1 MDQLTGMRLFA
12 EVVESGSFS
21 GAGRRLGLAP
31 SSVSRQINQL
41 EDALDARLL
50 NRSTRK
56 LSLTEAG
63 RIYVERV
70 RRILQEIDEATIA
83 VSQLEAT
90 PRGTLRVNAPVVFG
104 RMHVAPLLPEFMG
117 RFPDVAI
124 DLTLTDH
131 FVDVVEEGADVVVRV
146 GGLADSSLIA
156 RRLAPN
162 RRVLCASPAYLEAH
176 GSPVEPADLGLHNC
190 LIYKPNVGMATW
202 HVRSGNAVARVQVAG
217 NFLANNA
224 EALRSAA
231 LGGIG
236 IGLLPTWL
244 VGDDVACGG
253 LVRLLP
259 DVEADLVPTET
270 AIHAVY
276 PHSRHLSPKVRAFV
290 DFLARR
296 YGSEPYWEQACGGD
310 PDRGTIRGPHSS
322 VGAEARRH
330 RRDMASEA
338 HNR

>member
-1 MDQLTGMRLFA
+1 MDHLAGMRLFA

-41 EDALDARLL
+41 EDTLDARLL

-63 RIYVERV
+63 RIYIERV
-70 RRILQEIDEATIA
+70 RRILQEIDEASSA
-83 VSQLEAT
+83 VSQLEAA
-90 PRGTLRVNAPVVFG
+90 PRGTLRINAPVVFG
-104 RMHVAPLLPEFMG
+104 RMHVAPLLPEFMR
-117 RFPDVAI
+117 RFPDVAV

-131 FVDVVEEGADVVVRV
+131 FVDVVEEGADVVIRV

-162 RRVLCASPAYLEAH
+162 RRILCASPAYLEAH
-176 GSPVEPADLGLHNC
+176 GSLVEPSDLARHNC

-202 HVRSGNAVARVQVAG
+202 HVRAGNEVVRVQVSG

-224 EALRSAA
+224 EALRTAA
-231 LGGIG
+231 LGGVG

-244 VGDDVACGG
+244 VGDDVTRGA

-259 DVEADLVPTET
+259 EAEADLVATET
-270 AIHAVY
+270 AIHAIY

-290 DFLARR
+290 DFVAAR
-296 YGSEPYWEQACGGD
+296 YGAEPYWERACGGD
-310 PDRGTIRGPHSS
+310 
-322 VGAEARRH
+322 
-330 RRDMASEA
+330 
-338 HNR
+338 